1 MVKGGNRKIQSLQ
14 RRWIRNH
21 RVSNGD
27 DDIDGSSDH
36 SATARGA
43 VLKILLGVGLGFLL
57 FTNQEARQI
66 TADLLRSTAN
76 AIAPEQDGKTF
87 QDRVKDA
94 VVEKVVPR

>member
-1 MVKGGNRKIQSLQ
+1 MRS
-14 RRWIRNH
+14 H

-27 DDIDGSSDH
+27 DGIDGSSDH
-36 SATARGA
+36 SATGRGA
-43 VLKILLGVGLGFLL
+43 VLKIVLGVGLGFLL

-94 VVEKVVPR
+94 VVEKVMEGD

>member
-1 MVKGGNRKIQSLQ
+1 M
-14 RRWIRNH
+14 
-21 RVSNGD
+21 
-27 DDIDGSSDH
+27 
-36 SATARGA
+36 
-43 VLKILLGVGLGFLL
+43 LKFLVGIGLGFFL
-57 FTNQEARQI
+57 FTNQDIRQI

>member
-1 MVKGGNRKIQSLQ
+1 MRD
-14 RRWIRNH
+14 H

-27 DDIDGSSDH
+27 DGIDGSSDH
-36 SATARGA
+36 SATGRGA
-43 VLKILLGVGLGFLL
+43 VLKIIVGIGLGFFL
-57 FTNQEARQI
+57 FTNQDARQI

-94 VVEKVVPR
+94 VVEKVMEGD